1 MAMDFV
7 AASEQHVEIGDVA
20 LLDITGDEISVLAW
34 VKPASTTSEQK
45 VVAKWSDSGGAFSY
59 LLAVDAVGDD
69 KVRFVV
75 NTGSNGIADGTT
87 SMTIGTWHLMAGTYD
102 ATTVR
107 AYLDGVEDGTDALT
121 GNINSTTAPV
131 RIGVGSG
138 ATSEQPMDGAAEDVR
153 IYDRVLSAD
162 EILTIYNSRGRD
174 GIILGLAARYLMN
187 EGAPGVVASGAGVI
201 KDSGPNGL
209 DGTPTNSPT
218 WASGQLAFRRKPLL
232 RT

>member
-7 AASEQHVEIGDVA
+7 AASEQHIEIGDVA
-20 LLDITGDEISVLAW
+20 PLNITGDQITLSCW
-34 VKPASTTSEQK
+34 VKPASFSAEQK
-45 VVAKWSDSGGAFSY
+45 IIAKWSDDGGAFSY

-69 KVRFVV
+69 KIRFVV

-87 SMTIGTWHLMAGTYD
+87 SMTVGTWHLMTGTYD
-102 ATTVR
+102 GTTVR
-107 AYLDGVEDGTDALT
+107 VYLDGVEDGTTAKT
-121 GNINSTTAPV
+121 GNISSTTAPV

-138 ATSEQPMDGAAEDVR
+138 AFDEQPADASVEDVR
-153 IYDRVLSAD
+153 IYDRVLSPD
-162 EILTIYNSRGRD
+162 EILTIFNSRGRD
-174 GIILGLAARYLMN
+174 GIALGLQARYLLN

-218 WASGQLAFRRKPLL
+218 WASGQLNFRRRPL
-232 RT
+232 RA